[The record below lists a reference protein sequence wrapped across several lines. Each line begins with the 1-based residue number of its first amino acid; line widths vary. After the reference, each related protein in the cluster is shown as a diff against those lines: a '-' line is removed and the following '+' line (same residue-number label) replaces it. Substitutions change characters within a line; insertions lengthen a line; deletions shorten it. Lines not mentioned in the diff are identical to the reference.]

1 MEGTTDNTA
10 ASSSSAPTS
19 GKLSGGNIT
28 TSNEIDREVKVVVV
42 GESGVGKSSITLRFV
57 TNQFRENTVS
67 TIGASFL
74 SKTVYIN
81 SKSKMLAYKYNI
93 WDTAV
98 SLFVSYMYS

>member
-1 MEGTTDNTA
+1 MDPK
-10 ASSSSAPTS
+10 ASSSSSSSSLRPGGPNAPV
-19 GKLSGGNIT
+19 T
-28 TSNEIDREVKVVVV
+28 TSSEIDREVKIVVV

-57 TNQFRENTVS
+57 MNQFRENIVS

-81 SKSKMLAYKYNI
+81 SKSKILAYKYNI

-98 SLFVSYMYS
+98 T